1 MKTLHILAAGSLALA
16 VAACSQPDP
25 EPVYVQPTYDKFGTP
40 SCSPGYDLA
49 TLESGALVCAPLPP
63 A

>member
-1 MKTLHILAAGSLALA
+1 MKPFHIAAAGLALT
-16 VAACSQPDP
+16 VAACAQPEP
-25 EPVYVQPTYDKFGTP
+25 EPVYLQPIYEGKAGEPT
-40 SCSPGYDLA
+40 CSAGYVLS

>member
-1 MKTLHILAAGSLALA
+1 MKTVYFAVAAMGITL
-16 VAACSQPDP
+16 AACSQPEP

-40 SCSPGYDLA
+40 SCSVGYDLA